1 MENVLYNSVA
11 LFAFL
16 CFQRTYPRSSPASFL
31 NWWVTVYLKPLCIIS
46 SSFILIY
53 LSHFFS
59 PLHRHSRPCFGI
71 HHNEF
76 SVVESSA
83 TPLWRYLTWLLLF
96 ILCGFLS
103 CLLLYV
109 ACMFHIGMIGL
120 CIETRGLMV
129 CWWIAVG
136 HLRPKLPK
144 LFVPVQPWHDLFVTE
159 GDAPVNEQL
168 GFL

>member
-1 MENVLYNSVA
+1 MEDILYNSVA
-11 LFAFL
+11 FHS
-16 CFQRTYPRSSPASFL
+16 FQRTHPRSSPASFF
-31 NWWVTVYLKPLCIIS
+31 NWWVTVYLKPLCIVS

-53 LSHFFS
+53 LSHFLS
-59 PLHRHSRPCFGI
+59 PLHRHSMPCFGI
-71 HHNEF
+71 HHSDF

-83 TPLWRYLTWLLLF
+83 TPPWRYLTRLFLF

-109 ACMFHIGMIGL
+109 ACVFHIGMIGS
-120 CIETRGLMV
+120 CIETWSLMV

-136 HLRPKLPK
+136 QSRPKLPEP
-144 LFVPVQPWHDLFVTE
+144 FVPVQSWHDLFVTE
-159 GDAPVNEQL
+159 GDAPVNERL